1 VGTEEEQNKEERKGF
16 AGLSALLSDVDTVLP
31 VPAKQETARSAAP
44 TGAEGRAESQQPEP
58 QTKQQ
63 TYQTP
68 ARPSSGSSPGRWGLG
83 IAAVVIGVLWL
94 IGEADKSPSSPAP
107 SYTPPARNTT
117 PSYSA
122 APTQPQVP
130 SRPDEAKPPVG
141 QNLVFSTAQIRY
153 CLAEDIR
160 MDAAKAVLN
169 NYRDSDVDRF
179 NSMVADYNSRCGSYR
194 YRNGA
199 LEGARRDIELYRD
212 HLQAEGKSRFA
223 HSPSKGSLSA
233 PAPATGQWQQPQAQS
248 TPSDADLEKQ
258 HRDFIHSK
266 VPDAS
271 QLIADPRLL
280 PWVNKSPMR
289 QRYYEE
295 GTAYEVVQLLTD
307 FKLHLASL
315 PQHAPDTAPAR
326 PAADETA
333 RAVQQ
338 KLNEL
343 GYNAG
348 TADGLIGPSTR
359 SAINAFQR
367 DNGLVV
373 DGKASAALLQVL
385 STTRRS
391 ASGGVS
397 YPSAAEVPPT
407 YRQSATVSSPP
418 SASRSSSGG
427 LPQNARLN
435 YLGNDWECNK
445 GYFKYGNECR
455 VVQIPQNGKLTY
467 LGNDWECNKG
477 YFKYGNE
484 CRVVKT
490 PRNGKLTYLG
500 NDWECNKGYFKY
512 GNECRDVQIPQNGK
526 LTYLGND
533 WECNKG
539 YFKYGNECRV
549 VQIPQN
555 GKLTYLGNNWECN
568 KGYFKYGKECRVVQI
583 PQNGKL
589 TYLGND
595 WECEKGYRKSV
606 DRCVPVFQ

>member
-1 VGTEEEQNKEERKGF
+1 MGTEEEQKKEERKGF

-44 TGAEGRAESQQPEP
+44 TGAEGRAERQQPEP

-68 ARPSSGSSPGRWGLG
+68 ARPSSGSSPGKWGLG

-141 QNLVFSTAQIRY
+141 QNLVLSTSQIRY

-169 NYRDSDVDRF
+169 NYSDSDVDRF
-179 NSMVADYNSRCGSYR
+179 NAMVADYNSRCGNYR

-199 LEGARRDIELYRD
+199 LEGARRDIEPYRVQ
-212 HLQAEGKSRFA
+212 LQTEGRSRFA
-223 HSPSKGSLSA
+223 HSPSTSSLSA
-233 PAPATGQWQQPQAQS
+233 PAPGQWQQPQVQG

-258 HRDFIHSK
+258 HWDFIHSK
-266 VPDAS
+266 VPDAN

-280 PWVNKSPMR
+280 PWVNESPMR

-391 ASGGVS
+391 ANGGVS

-407 YRQSATVSSPP
+407 YRQSHTVSSPP
-418 SASRSSSGG
+418 SASKSSSGG

-435 YLGNDWECNK
+435 YLGNDWECNEGYFKYGNECRVVQVPQNGKLTYLGNDWECNKGYFKYGNECRVVQIPRNGKLTYLGNDWECNKGYFKYGNECRVVQIPRNGKLTYLGNDWECNK

-484 CRVVKT
+484 CRA
-490 PRNGKLTYLG
+490 
-500 NDWECNKGYFKY
+500 
-512 GNECRDVQIPQNGK
+512 VQIPQNGK
-526 LTYLGND
+526 LNYLGN
-533 WECNKG
+533 G
-539 YFKYGNECRV
+539 
-549 VQIPQN
+549 
-555 GKLTYLGNNWECN
+555 
-568 KGYFKYGKECRVVQI
+568 
-583 PQNGKL
+583 
-589 TYLGND
+589 